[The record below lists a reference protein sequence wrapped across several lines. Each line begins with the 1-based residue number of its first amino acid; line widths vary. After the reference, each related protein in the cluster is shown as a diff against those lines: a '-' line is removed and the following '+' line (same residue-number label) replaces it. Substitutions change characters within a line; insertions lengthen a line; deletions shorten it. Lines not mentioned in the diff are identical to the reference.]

1 MEIADIINS
10 LKSTDIINCVVGIIG
25 LITSITAI
33 IISICTARR
42 QYKIDLFDKRM
53 RYYQTCY
60 TIIIGCC
67 VSENDQQVE
76 ENLKKQGLEF
86 VCYDFTG
93 AKYLFGQE
101 TSDFIC
107 DVFENWKI
115 YSAASSYIKNYNDD
129 SVTNELYNDYKKEH
143 RESMKF
149 FNLARE
155 QLPEKFEEFLK
166 MI

>member
-1 MEIADIINS
+1 MKI
-10 LKSTDIINCVVGIIG
+10 TYIINCIVGSIG
-25 LITSITAI
+25 LITSIIAI

-76 ENLKKQGLEF
+76 KNLKEQGFEF
-86 VCYDFTG
+86 VCYDSDG
-93 AKYLFGQE
+93 ANFLFDEE

-107 DVFENWKI
+107 EVFKKWIN

-129 SVTNELYNDYKKEH
+129 SVTNYDNTGGANELYNDYKKEH
-143 RESMKF
+143 RESMEF

-155 QLPEKFEEFLK
+155 QLSKKFEKYLK

>member
-1 MEIADIINS
+1 MEI
-10 LKSTDIINCVVGIIG
+10 TDIINCIVGSIG
-25 LITSITAI
+25 LITSIIAI
-33 IISICTARR
+33 IISICTSRR

-76 ENLKKQGLEF
+76 KNLKEQGLEF
-86 VCYDFTG
+86 VCYDSDG
-93 AKYLFGQE
+93 AKFLFDEE
-101 TSDFIC
+101 TSNFIC
-107 DVFENWKI
+107 EVFKNWI
-115 YSAASSYIKNYNDD
+115 NYSAASSYIKNYDD
-129 SVTNELYNDYKKEH
+129 NSVTNELYNDYIKDH

-149 FNLARE
+149 FDLARE
-155 QLPEKFEEFLK
+155 QLSTNFEKYFK